1 MIKKTLLTLSLC
13 ALVGLISAQSLR
25 FEKDGVTFPNN
36 QIIVLTE
43 PTNAF
48 GEMQLELQLRN
59 LSNEAL
65 DVVVEKEHVSIVEGT
80 ENSICWGSCFDPSV
94 FISPYPVTIEAGS
107 LSDPG
112 MLSFHY
118 QLDPTYTGQ
127 NLIPGTTVVKYHAYP
142 ERNPDDRATIEVHYS
157 YNDEGIVEN
166 DLQVSKA
173 YPNPA
178 TSQINFDFKGNGFS
192 PVKAVLYNLL
202 GQEVDT
208 RVINNTQGK
217 ITFSLDGFQP
227 GIYFCSFFVNDE
239 MIRTEKFIVK
249 K

>member
-1 MIKKTLLTLSLC
+1 MIKKTLLTLSLF
-13 ALVGLISAQSLR
+13 ALVGMISAQSLR
-25 FEKDGVTFPNN
+25 FEKDGVAFPNN

-59 LSNEAL
+59 ISNEAL
-65 DVVVEKEHVSIVEGT
+65 NVVVEKEHVSIVEGT
-80 ENSICWGSCFDPSV
+80 ENSICWGSCYNPSV
-94 FISPYPVTIEAGS
+94 FISPLPVTIAAGS
-107 LSDPG
+107 LSEPG

-118 QLDPTYTGQ
+118 QLDPTYTGE

-157 YNDEGIVEN
+157 YNDESVVEN
-166 DLQVSKA
+166 DFQVGKA

-178 TSQINFDFKGNGFS
+178 TSQINFDFRSSGMGS
-192 PVKAVLYNLL
+192 VKAVMYNLL
-202 GQEVDT
+202 GQEVDS
-208 RVINNTQGK
+208 RMLQNAQGR
-217 ITFSLDGFQP
+217 ITFSLDNLQP
-227 GIYFCSFFVNDE
+227 GIYFCSFFVNDQ
-239 MIRTEKFIVK
+239 MVKTEKFIVK